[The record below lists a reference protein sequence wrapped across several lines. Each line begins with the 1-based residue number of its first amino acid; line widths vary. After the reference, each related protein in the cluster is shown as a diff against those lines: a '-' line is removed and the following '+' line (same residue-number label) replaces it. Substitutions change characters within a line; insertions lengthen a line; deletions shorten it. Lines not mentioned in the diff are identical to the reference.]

1 MILKFNQFILEELRV
16 SDLDDKTLEVLKG
29 NLTNKLYDWRD
40 SIIDNI
46 KIENNKPVY
55 IGFQFDKIDKGVMMR
70 ELENEFTKELVSDFR
85 VAQLLNDI
93 ELEMDKKS
101 PNVRRAIKSLFNE
114 YILKLKTI
122 V

>member
-29 NLTNKLYDWRD
+29 NLINKLYDWRD

-55 IGFQFDKIDKGVMMR
+55 IGFQFDKIDKRVMMR